1 MELLKDRRVLLGGGG
16 ALALIAGLGIA
27 LTVMHGAKSPTDDPP
42 ASRAGLVVETGRAD
56 DTKLDPARP
65 LRCFV
70 GGQFVGE
77 TTLAECA
84 KKNGVATGA
93 LDVGVDET
101 GALAAADQAGTVLT
115 PLPPPAE
122 ALTVAAPAAI
132 QTAPTP
138 SISSTPLAV
147 CWRYAGGEWRKLPG
161 EITVNACAQRMLGR
175 QVREGGRGHLR
186 PLGRPDPAHRAGQGR
201 DPRPTTAPSIRSSTW
216 GRAAPSRRPK
226 RAQRPCAFP
235 SSPSR
240 SSPPP
245 PPSA

>member
-1 MELLKDRRVLLGGGG
+1 MELLKDRRVLLGGGA

-27 LTVMHGAKSPTDDPP
+27 LTVMQGSKSPTDNPP
-42 ASRAGLVVETGRAD
+42 ASRSGLVVETGRAD
-56 DTKLDPARP
+56 DNKLDPARP

-115 PLPPPAE
+115 PLPPPPE
-122 ALTVAAPAAI
+122 ALTVPAPAATPTAPAAI
-132 QTAPTP
+132 V
-138 SISSTPLAV
+138 SSTPLAA

-161 EITVNACAQRMLGR
+161 EITVNACAQQISGGKCEKAGGATYGRWGEETLRLVPGKVESSSDNRTFHSIIELG
-175 QVREGGRGHLR
+175 
-186 PLGRPDPAHRAGQGR
+186 PNC
-201 DPRPTTAPSIRSSTW
+201 SI
-216 GRAAPSRRPK
+216 
-226 RAQRPCAFP
+226 
-235 SSPSR
+235 
-240 SSPPP
+240 
-245 PPSA
+245 PSA

>member
-1 MELLKDRRVLLGGGG
+1 MELLKDRRVLLGGGA

-27 LTVMHGAKSPTDDPP
+27 LGLMHGAKSPTEAPP
-42 ASRAGLVVETGRAD
+42 ASRGGLVVETGRAD

-101 GALAAADQAGTVLT
+101 GALAAADQAGLVLT

-122 ALTVAAPAAI
+122 TVAVPAPAA
-132 QTAPTP
+132 TPAPSTP
-138 SISSTPLAV
+138 TVSSTPLAV
-147 CWRYAGGEWRKLPG
+147 CWRYAGGEWRKQPG
-161 EITVNACAQRMLGR
+161 EITLNACVQQLYSGKCERPGGATYGR
-175 QVREGGRGHLR
+175 WGEETLRRVPGRVESSSDNRTFHSIIEQG
-186 PLGRPDPAHRAGQGR
+186 PDCSI
-201 DPRPTTAPSIRSSTW
+201 PSV
-216 GRAAPSRRPK
+216 
-226 RAQRPCAFP
+226 
-235 SSPSR
+235 
-240 SSPPP
+240 
-245 PPSA
+245 

>member
-1 MELLKDRRVLLGGGG
+1 MEVLKDRRVLLGGGA

-27 LTVMHGAKSPTDDPP
+27 LALMHGAKSPTDDPP

-56 DTKLDPARP
+56 DKKLDSAQP

-101 GALAAADQAGTVLT
+101 GALAAADQAGLVLT

-122 ALTVAAPAAI
+122 APTVPAPAA
-132 QTAPTP
+132 APTITTP
-138 SISSTPLAV
+138 AVSSAPLAV

-161 EITVNACAQRMLGR
+161 EITVNACAQQISGGKCEKAGGATYGRWGDETIRLVPGKVESSSDNRTFHSIIDLG
-175 QVREGGRGHLR
+175 
-186 PLGRPDPAHRAGQGR
+186 PNCSI
-201 DPRPTTAPSIRSSTW
+201 PSV
-216 GRAAPSRRPK
+216 
-226 RAQRPCAFP
+226 
-235 SSPSR
+235 
-240 SSPPP
+240 
-245 PPSA
+245 

>member
-1 MELLKDRRVLLGGGG
+1 MELLKDRRVLLAGGA

-27 LTVMHGAKSPTDDPP
+27 LTVMHGNKSPTDDPP
-42 ASRAGLVVETGRAD
+42 ASRSGLVVETGRAD
-56 DTKLDPARP
+56 DNKLDPARP

-84 KKNGVATGA
+84 KKNGVATGS

-122 ALTVAAPAAI
+122 APTVPAPAA
-132 QTAPTP
+132 TAPTP
-138 SISSTPLAV
+138 AVSSTPLAV

-161 EITVNACAQRMLGR
+161 EITVNACAQQLSGGKCEKAGGATYGRWGDETLRLVPGRVESSSDNRTFHSIIELG
-175 QVREGGRGHLR
+175 
-186 PLGRPDPAHRAGQGR
+186 PNCSI
-201 DPRPTTAPSIRSSTW
+201 PSV
-216 GRAAPSRRPK
+216 
-226 RAQRPCAFP
+226 
-235 SSPSR
+235 
-240 SSPPP
+240 
-245 PPSA
+245 

>member
-1 MELLKDRRVLLGGGG
+1 MELLKDRRVLLGGGA

-27 LTVMHGAKSPTDDPP
+27 LALMHGGKSPTEAPP
-42 ASRAGLVVETGRAD
+42 ASRGGLVVETGRAD

-101 GALAAADQAGTVLT
+101 GALAAADQAGLVLT

-122 ALTVAAPAAI
+122 TVAVAAPAVTT
-132 QTAPTP
+132 TAPTP
-138 SISSTPLAV
+138 AAASAPLAV
-147 CWRYAGGEWRKLPG
+147 CWRYAGGEWRKQPG
-161 EITVNACAQRMLGR
+161 EITLNACVQQLYSGKCERPGGATYGR
-175 QVREGGRGHLR
+175 WGDETLRRVPGRVESSSDNRTFHSIIEQG
-186 PLGRPDPAHRAGQGR
+186 PDCSI
-201 DPRPTTAPSIRSSTW
+201 PSV
-216 GRAAPSRRPK
+216 
-226 RAQRPCAFP
+226 
-235 SSPSR
+235 
-240 SSPPP
+240 
-245 PPSA
+245 

>member
-1 MELLKDRRVLLGGGG
+1 MELLKDRRVLLGGGA

-27 LTVMHGAKSPTDDPP
+27 LMLMHGAKSPAEDPP
-42 ASRAGLVVETGRAD
+42 ASRAGLVVETGRSD

-101 GALAAADQAGTVLT
+101 GALAAADQAGLVLT

-122 ALTVAAPAAI
+122 APTVPAPAATPAI
-132 QTAPTP
+132 TTPTA
-138 SISSTPLAV
+138 SSTPLAV

-161 EITVNACAQRMLGR
+161 EITVNACAQQISGGKCEKAGGATYGRWGDETLRLVPGKVESSSDNRTFHSIIELG
-175 QVREGGRGHLR
+175 
-186 PLGRPDPAHRAGQGR
+186 PNC
-201 DPRPTTAPSIRSSTW
+201 SI
-216 GRAAPSRRPK
+216 
-226 RAQRPCAFP
+226 
-235 SSPSR
+235 
-240 SSPPP
+240 
-245 PPSA
+245 PSA